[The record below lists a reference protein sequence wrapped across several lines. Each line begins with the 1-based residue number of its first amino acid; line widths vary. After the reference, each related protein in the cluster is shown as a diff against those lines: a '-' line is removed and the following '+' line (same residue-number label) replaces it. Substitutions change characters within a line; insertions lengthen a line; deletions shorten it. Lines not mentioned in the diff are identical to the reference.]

1 MVRSQTAA
9 VMPRGGS
16 SALPQYLGNGVAS
29 LFQDEQVLSGD
40 GRLEAGRYEFG
51 FDLLFPE
58 KVLPSSIEVCRVAL
72 PVGGPHMV
80 CSFFFVCHL
89 ANEPIAQ
96 FERGTISYMITATL
110 TRPTA
115 IAPTISCDR
124 RVILAQQI
132 DVGDV
137 SPPRP
142 RTIFLEPISK
152 RSRKKRTAT
161 SERSKLASQQESPS
175 TEVGSEVGTDP
186 SIAGDV
192 GRDSATEHRSGTDG
206 RSEFSGESNRSVSTG
221 MSRSE
226 LSTLSNV
233 TSTKQQVV
241 DDKTITATIELLKG
255 GYMPGD
261 AVTVRVTVQHIK
273 HIKSMNGVIVTL
285 YRQGKIDSAPSAT
298 LFIGNGDK
306 ALDEA
311 YPRSRTGLAGLSIS
325 STSSRSMFRK
335 DLDQNVV
342 PLIIDPIT
350 LHATVTVTLKLPD
363 NSFPSIKG
371 VPGGMIGFKYQ
382 AEVIVDLGGR
392 LSSQIT
398 QGGTSTRYGSFAVN
412 GTEQASVGF
421 GPRTATS
428 IMDTTP
434 LRRQK
439 GVISVSM
446 EFIVGTQDSSRTR
459 KQAALR
465 KRVIRIA
472 DGDEQQHLDEPPT
485 PAEHAPPSN
494 NGFANPSPLP
504 TPNSRPPYSP
514 PANNMLPP
522 QAGPSSAPS
531 YPQQQQNGYF
541 NDTVPAYIPRPQL
554 PTENNISEKD
564 RIRQAET
571 RLLPSQPSAPA
582 EASSSSAPPDEDL
595 YSNQDAPHAPPAD
608 LLLPSAPL
616 ASTEAGPSAPTL
628 DEVVSPTHP
637 TEDKQELERRRLID
651 EASAPPEVPDDFD
664 EQQHRPDAPSAPDLD
679 NAEPSAPVL
688 NEDDDFEGFG
698 MQAGPS
704 TAGPSTNGEQ
714 LPAYQR

>member
-1 MVRSQTAA
+1 M
-9 VMPRGGS
+9 
-16 SALPQYLGNGVAS
+16 
-29 LFQDEQVLSGD
+29 
-40 GRLEAGRYEFG
+40 
-51 FDLLFPE
+51 
-58 KVLPSSIEVCRVAL
+58 
-72 PVGGPHMV
+72 
-80 CSFFFVCHL
+80 
-89 ANEPIAQ
+89 
-96 FERGTISYMITATL
+96 
-110 TRPTA
+110 
-115 IAPTISCDR
+115 SCER
-124 RVILAQQI
+124 RVMLAQHI

-137 SPPRP
+137 PPPRP

-161 SERSKLASQQESPS
+161 SERSKLASQESQA

-186 SIAGDV
+186 SVAGDAS
-192 GRDSATEHRSGTDG
+192 RESATEHRSGTDG

-233 TSTKQQVV
+233 TSTKQQAV

-261 AVTVRVTVQHIK
+261 TVTIRVTVQHIK
-273 HIKSMNGVIVTL
+273 HLKSMNGVIVTL

-298 LFIGNGDK
+298 LFTGNGDK

-335 DLDQNVV
+335 DLDQNTV

-363 NSFPSIKG
+363 NCFPSIKG

-382 AEVIVDLGGR
+382 VEVIVDLGGR

-398 QGGTSTRYGSFAVN
+398 QGGTSSTRYGSFGAN
-412 GTEQASVGF
+412 GAEQTSVGF
-421 GPRTATS
+421 GPRTATT

-446 EFIVGTQDSSRTR
+446 ELIVGTQDSSRTR

-472 DGDEQQHLDEPPT
+472 DGDEPDETAVPESAPSSNGPSGPP
-485 PAEHAPPSN
+485 
-494 NGFANPSPLP
+494 PLP
-504 TPNSRPPYSP
+504 TPNSRPPYSAA
-514 PANNMLPP
+514 ANTMLPS

-531 YPQQQQNGYF
+531 YPQQNGYF
-541 NDTVPAYIPRPQL
+541 NDTVPAYIPRPQM
-554 PTENNISEKD
+554 PSQSNISEKD

-571 RLLPSQPSAPA
+571 RLLPSQPLAPA
-582 EASSSSAPPDEDL
+582 EASSSSAPPEDDL
-595 YSNQDAPHAPPAD
+595 YSSQDAPDAPPAD
-608 LLLPSAPL
+608 LLPSAPS
-616 ASTEAGPSAPTL
+616 AADAGPSAPTL
-628 DEVVSPTHP
+628 DEVVSPAHP

-651 EASAPPEVPDDFD
+651 EASAPPEVPDDV
-664 EQQHRPDAPSAPDLD
+664 EQHQPDAPSAPDLD

-688 NEDDDFEGFG
+688 NEDDDFESFG
-698 MQAGPS
+698 IEAAGPS
-704 TAGPSTNGEQ
+704 NAGPSTNGEQ